1 MTGTAHLYQNSEN
14 CDDLALNH
22 YNKAR
27 LILENLLHKYMD
39 SSSVK
44 DPEDVFNHST
54 FMSREY
60 FKSSPFETEKAKEIK
75 EILKE
80 LYDKVIIL
88 F

>member
-1 MTGTAHLYQNSEN
+1 
-14 CDDLALNH
+14 
-22 YNKAR
+22 
-27 LILENLLHKYMD
+27 MD